1 MTVDDE
7 QGALTVIEVNLVEFL
22 RSGHFGGLRLG
33 ITGLEVKALL
43 GEPDDTSV
51 QDYPRIWKYGR
62 FQIALDENRVVSM
75 TAYFEQW
82 RDRPSKMISFKGW
95 KASSGTSIEDFEKL
109 CAKEG
114 MVCRTHPNWN
124 YEDAVGL
131 VLDSGVSA
139 YFERKGKES
148 SLCGL
153 SLMNKEYGAA
163 RAALRL
169 TEIQGIVD
177 HLEKRVDQGK
187 SKKPGG

>member
-1 MTVDDE
+1 MIYVD
-7 QGALTVIEVNLVEFL
+7 LLEFL
-22 RSGHFGGLRLG
+22 RTAHFGGLHLG
-33 ITGLEVKALL
+33 MTGQEVKALI

-51 QDYPRIWKYGR
+51 QGCPRIWKYGR

-75 TAYFEQW
+75 TAYFERW

-95 KASSGTSIEDFEKL
+95 KASSRTSIEDFEKL
-109 CAKEG
+109 CATEG
-114 MVCRTHPNWN
+114 IVFRKHPNWN

-139 YFERKGKES
+139 FFERKGKKS

-169 TEIQGIVD
+169 TEMQGIVD
-177 HLEKRVDQGK
+177 HLEKRIDHDK
-187 SKKPGG
+187 SRKPEE